1 MIEIGLIITGLTEV
15 AKMAGIPAK
24 YLPVLAIIIG
34 GLMGGVGAYFA
45 GGDLNTVYNAIL
57 TGVMAGLVTT
67 GLVRRVDHV
76 AKKIG
81 EKPAS

>member
-1 MIEIGLIITGLTEV
+1 MIEIGLMITGLTEV
-15 AKMAGIPAK
+15 AKMAGLPARF
-24 YLPVLAIIIG
+24 LPAFAVILGVTIG
-34 GLMGGVGAYFA
+34 GSSAFFA
-45 GGDLNTVYNAIL
+45 GADINTIYTAAI
-57 TGVMAGLVTT
+57 TGLGAGLVTT